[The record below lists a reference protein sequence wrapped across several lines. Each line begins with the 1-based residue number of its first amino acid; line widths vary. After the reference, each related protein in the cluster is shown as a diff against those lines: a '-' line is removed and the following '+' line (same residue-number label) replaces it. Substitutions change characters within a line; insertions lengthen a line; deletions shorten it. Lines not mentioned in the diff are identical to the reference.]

1 MLSAPPTSQKVSFH
15 ILLRF
20 PFCLRH
26 NEYDKDCSEEAD
38 ASKEEV
44 CVVDVERLHNIS
56 IITNII
62 NIFPSVGTHLSST
75 WIEANHQESTKPVEG
90 GAQRGAEV
98 LMKKMVK
105 ILIS

>member
-1 MLSAPPTSQKVSFH
+1 MLSAPSASQKVSFH

-26 NEYDKDCSEEAD
+26 NEYDKDGSEEAD

-44 CVVDVERLHNIS
+44 CVVDVERLCEIFISSSISNIYH
-56 IITNII
+56 
-62 NIFPSVGTHLSST
+62 SVGDDLSSA
-75 WIEANHQESTKPVEG
+75 WIEANHQESTEPVEG
-90 GAQRGAEV
+90 GAQRGTEV